1 MLMRCTYIQEEPT
14 DASSSVA
21 DEEDYEI

>member
-1 MLMRCTYIQEEPT
+1 VYTYIQEEPA